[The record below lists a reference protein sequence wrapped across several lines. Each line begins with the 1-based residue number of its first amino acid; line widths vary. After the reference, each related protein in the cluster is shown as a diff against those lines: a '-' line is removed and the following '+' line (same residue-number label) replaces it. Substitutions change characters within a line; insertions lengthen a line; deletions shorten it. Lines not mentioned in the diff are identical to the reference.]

1 MASMR
6 SLGSYWQSKRHSYRR
21 FGEWC
26 GPPMHRRIS
35 LTHRGDLVGRALRT
49 TSIFRARPRSNPNAD
64 NQILGSVSRVVIW
77 YDNRNMIAAL
87 RNAVSMTLL
96 RVYVSA
102 THATCA
108 IAYQRVAQV
117 RRLLP
122 HQPVEVIDLDQAGAE

>member
-1 MASMR
+1 M
-6 SLGSYWQSKRHSYRR
+6 
-21 FGEWC
+21 
-26 GPPMHRRIS
+26 
-35 LTHRGDLVGRALRT
+35 
-49 TSIFRARPRSNPNAD
+49 
-64 NQILGSVSRVVIW
+64 IW

-122 HQPVEVIDLDQAGAE
+122 HQPVEVIDLDQAGAERPSAILNSAALCNTWVILV

>member
-1 MASMR
+1 
-6 SLGSYWQSKRHSYRR
+6 
-21 FGEWC
+21 
-26 GPPMHRRIS
+26 
-35 LTHRGDLVGRALRT
+35 
-49 TSIFRARPRSNPNAD
+49 
-64 NQILGSVSRVVIW
+64 VIW

-122 HQPVEVIDLDQAGAE
+122 HQPVEVIDLDQAGAERPSAVFGTPIYCLDDRVIALGTPSLPALLAELDRATASPGEIPRLAGDEQLRR